1 MFKYFYFFLTRFLLN
16 LNFLIHH
23 KHINKNQITNL
34 DLVIRLLKKRGYNP
48 KNIVDVGCYK
58 GIWTKKLLK
67 FYPNAKFYL
76 FDANI
81 ENKNYLSNL
90 SIKNENVQYYIKLLS
105 NNVKKYNFYKMGSG
119 SSYYEELTSHRR
131 TKIELTSTILQKELP
146 HTITKY
152 KDNLIKIDTQGS
164 EIDVLKGLKSY
175 INYFEVIILEVSLHK
190 YNKLAPLFNEVQD
203 YLNKKN
209 FLLYDIYDLKRLG
222 NFKSFLTQF
231 DAIFVKKNSKLFR
244 VKF

>member
-16 LNFLIHH
+16 LNLLIHH

-34 DLVIRLLKKRGYNP
+34 DLVICLLKKRGYNP

-175 INYFEVIILEVSLHK
+175 IN
-190 YNKLAPLFNEVQD
+190 
-203 YLNKKN
+203 
-209 FLLYDIYDLKRLG
+209 
-222 NFKSFLTQF
+222 
-231 DAIFVKKNSKLFR
+231 
-244 VKF
+244 